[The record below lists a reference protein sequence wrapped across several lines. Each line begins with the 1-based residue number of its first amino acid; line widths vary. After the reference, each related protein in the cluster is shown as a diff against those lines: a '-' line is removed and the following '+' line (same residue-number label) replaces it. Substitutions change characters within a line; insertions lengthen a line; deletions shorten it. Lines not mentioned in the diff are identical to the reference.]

1 MALEPSILKSTKKL
15 LGLDANYN
23 AFDTDIITHINTTFF
38 TLNQLG
44 VGPTEGF
51 MIEDDSAVWYDFT
64 FGILN
69 LNAVRSYVYLS
80 VCLAFDPPSASH
92 HLKAYEDQIDELAY
106 RLSLERELN
115 VWSPP
120 GSSENEG
127 EIIK

>member
-15 LGLDANYN
+15 LGLDANYS

-44 VGPTEGF
+44 IGPDGGF
-51 MIEDDSAVWYDFT
+51 MIEDDSAVWDDFT
-64 FGILN
+64 LVILN

-80 VCLAFDPPSASH
+80 VRLAFAPPSASH
-92 HLKAYEDQIDELAY
+92 HLKAYEDQIDELAF
-106 RLSLERELN
+106 RLSLEREIN
-115 VWSPP
+115 AWRPP
-120 GSSENEG
+120 GSEG